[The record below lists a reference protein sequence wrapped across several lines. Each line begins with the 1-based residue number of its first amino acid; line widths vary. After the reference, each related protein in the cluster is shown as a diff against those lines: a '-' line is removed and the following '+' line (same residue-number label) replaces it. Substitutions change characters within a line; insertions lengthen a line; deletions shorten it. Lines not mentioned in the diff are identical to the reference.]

1 MTPRQLQNEE
11 MVGLSMNPI
20 NEQAS
25 ARKQRSLKTRA
36 KLLAAASDVFIEY
49 GFQKTTISQIIKKAE
64 TGYGTAYLHFTGK
77 DDILIQL
84 MDEVMKQFYA
94 IAQMTFTPRS
104 KEEASAMIEKQ
115 AGLFLEMANQE
126 RDMMQVILAVPIV
139 YEGYESTKPKAE
151 KGDMPIIDI
160 TKYGEAA
167 KSNFSLDDSYNI
179 EYTMDLNTEM
189 SNGEMAFTINGKT
202 YPDTPP
208 LQVKKG
214 DRVKVKLVN
223 KSPKD
228 LHPMHLHGHF
238 FQVLSKSRFGE
249 PSR

>member
-1 MTPRQLQNEE
+1 
-11 MVGLSMNPI
+11 MNPI

-126 RDMMQVILAVPIV
+126 RAMMQVIEEGIRLSEEVNQKWKEIREQFILHISQDIIYSQQNGLARKDVDHTLIARGWFFANEMYLWDIV
-139 YEGYESTKPKAE
+139 RNE
-151 KGDMPIIDI
+151 
-160 TKYGEAA
+160 
-167 KSNFSLDDSYNI
+167 YNHPVDEI
-179 EYTMDLNTEM
+179 ARNLTAMYTGGLYVE
-189 SNGEMAFTINGKT
+189 
-202 YPDTPP
+202 
-208 LQVKKG
+208 
-214 DRVKVKLVN
+214 
-223 KSPKD
+223 
-228 LHPMHLHGHF
+228 
-238 FQVLSKSRFGE
+238 
-249 PSR
+249 